1 MQTEFHEHLEWML
14 EYKAVHMTKRLKMFK
29 EDSLNFFSMILK

>member
-1 MQTEFHEHLEWML
+1 MQIEFREHLEWML
-14 EYKAVHMTKRLKMFK
+14 EYKAVHTSKKLKMFK